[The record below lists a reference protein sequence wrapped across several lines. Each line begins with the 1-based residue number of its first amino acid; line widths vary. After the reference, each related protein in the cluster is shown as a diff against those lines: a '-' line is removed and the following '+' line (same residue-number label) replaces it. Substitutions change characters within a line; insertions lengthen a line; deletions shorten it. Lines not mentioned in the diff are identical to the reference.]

1 MGGSQPG
8 IQPRLLASSLER
20 ALAVLPVVAVVGARQ
35 TGKSTLVRAQV
46 GDADRLYL
54 SLDDLDVREQA
65 QAAPHDLVRRAERV
79 TLDEVQREPDLLLE
93 LKRAVDED
101 RRPGRFLLTGSA
113 NLLLM
118 QRVAESL
125 AGRASYLTLWPLAR
139 RERLGLG
146 VCGRWAELFDAP
158 RKEWRRLVSRP
169 DAPEEDWE
177 TLARIGGYP
186 TPALALDTREARAL
200 WFGGYIQTY
209 LERDLRDLASIASL
223 PDFRRLMR
231 ALALRVGTLLNIA
244 AAGADVGLSR
254 TTADRWISLLEV
266 SYQLVRVP
274 PYTVNRTKRLIR
286 TPKLYWS
293 DTGLALH
300 LGGDPQP
307 TGFHL
312 ENLVL
317 AELLAW
323 RDAQLDPPQILHW
336 RTAGGEEVDFVVE
349 WRGRLLAV
357 ESKASA
363 RPSSADARGLR
374 SFLSEYGDEAIGG
387 LLLHT
392 GSEVSWIA
400 DGILACPLWR
410 II

>member
-1 MGGSQPG
+1 MDAAHLK
-8 IQPRLLASSLER
+8 PRFLAASVER
-20 ALAVLPVVAVVGARQ
+20 ALAALPVVAVVGARQ
-35 TGKSTLVRAQV
+35 TGKSTLVRSLATR
-46 GDADRLYL
+46 DERLYL
-54 SLDDLDVREQA
+54 TLDDLDVREQA
-65 QAAPHDLVRRAERV
+65 RTAPHDLVRRAGHL
-79 TLDEVQREPDLLLE
+79 TLDEIQREPDLLLE
-93 LKRAVDED
+93 IKRAVDED

-125 AGRASYLTLWPLAR
+125 AGRASYLTLWPLSR
-139 RERLGLG
+139 RECLGRG
-146 VCGRWAELFDAP
+146 TAGRWSDLFDTP
-158 RKEWRRLVSRP
+158 RKDWRRLLSRP
-169 DAPEEDWE
+169 DAPGGKWED
-177 TLARIGGYP
+177 LARVGGYP
-186 TPALALDTREARAL
+186 TPALTLDSAGARAL
-200 WFGGYIQTY
+200 WFSGYVQTY
-209 LERDLRDLASIASL
+209 LERDLRDLASVDNL

-244 AAGADVGLSR
+244 AAGTAVGLPR
-254 TTADRWISLLEV
+254 TTADRWINLLEV

-274 PYTVNRTKRLIR
+274 PFTVNRSKRLIR
-286 TPKLYWS
+286 APKLYWS

-300 LGGDPQP
+300 LSGDPEP

-323 RDAQLDPPQILHW
+323 RDAGLDPPQVMHW
-336 RTAGGEEVDFVVE
+336 RTAGGEEVDFIVE

-357 ESKASA
+357 ECKASD
-363 RPSSADARGLR
+363 RPASADARGLR
-374 SFLSEYGDEAIGG
+374 SFLSEYGTDALGG

-392 GSEVSWIA
+392 GNELSWIA
-400 DGILACPLWR
+400 EGVLACPLWR